1 MLYFAHMTSI
11 VTKTG
16 DDGSTGLYGGQR
28 VGKDSLRI
36 EAYGTVDELNA
47 HLGVILA
54 TLDFPT
60 LLSDQLKIIQHLLF
74 RVGGDLATPYDVKTK
89 QDRVEVKHTEQIETW
104 IKEFETAL
112 PPQKSFILPGGS
124 LLAAHIHTARTV
136 CRRAE
141 RHAVTLH
148 RSDRV
153 NDEVLKL
160 LNRLSDYLFLLA
172 RVVNKELRVGD
183 TEVRY

>member
-1 MLYFAHMTSI
+1 MFSI

-36 EAYGTVDELNA
+36 EACGTVDELNA
-47 HLGVILA
+47 HLGAVAALA
-54 TLDFPT
+54 ELPAP
-60 LLSDQLKIIQHLLF
+60 LAEQLNAVQHLLF

-89 QDRVEVKHTEQIETW
+89 QDRVSADHTAQIESW
-104 IKEFETAL
+104 IATFEAAL

-124 LLAAHIHTARTV
+124 LIAAHVHTARTV

-141 RHAVTLH
+141 RHVVTLH

-153 NDEVLKL
+153 NEEVLRL

-172 RVVNKELRVGD
+172 RTVNQQLGVGD